1 MYLGKFISDLLYRH
15 DCVVV
20 PNFGAFITQKTTAKI
35 NFERNEFYPPRK
47 NITFNTELKNND
59 GILAGYMAEKKN
71 ISYGKAL
78 SKIEKEVSK
87 LNKYLADNN
96 EIEFEKI
103 GTLILLSTGKV
114 SLKPSNKINYL
125 NESFGLSQFISPQI
139 SRNKNSFESSD
150 NNIDKIKKQ
159 QFLKTFT
166 KYAAVIIV
174 AIGLATFI
182 GLNTYI
188 KYIDKHNA
196 IAEQKAEELM
206 SSKMNKATFTLS
218 APLPAININ
227 VTQLEEKY
235 HVIAGAFRFKKNCNK
250 KLRQL
255 KRLGFNARAVGQN
268 QYGLYQVAFESYHSR
283 AKAEKGLHKIKKN
296 QDSSAWL
303 LIK

>member
-1 MYLGKFISDLLYRH
+1 MYLGKFVSDLLYRY

-20 PNFGAFITQKTTAKI
+20 PNFGAFIAQKTTAKI
-35 NFERNEFYPPRK
+35 NFERNEFYPPKK
-47 NITFNTELKNND
+47 NISFNTELKNND
-59 GILAGYMAEKKN
+59 GILAGYLAEKKN
-71 ISYGKAL
+71 ISYDKAL
-78 SKIEKEVSK
+78 LKIEKEVSK

-96 EIEFEKI
+96 EIELDKI
-103 GTLILLSTGKV
+103 GALILLSNGKL
-114 SLKPSNKINYL
+114 SFRPSNKINYL
-125 NESFGLSQFISPQI
+125 NESFGLSQFISPEI
-139 SRNKNSFESSD
+139 RRNKNSFESSD
-150 NNIDKIKKQ
+150 NNIPKINKKQ
-159 QFLKTFT
+159 DLKTIT

-188 KYIDKHNA
+188 KNIDNHNV
-196 IAEQKAEELM
+196 IAEEKAEELM
-206 SSKMNKATFTLS
+206 SSKINEATFTLS
-218 APLPAININ
+218 APLPGININ
-227 VTQLEEKY
+227 VKQREEKY

-283 AKAEKGLHKIKKN
+283 DKAEKELHMIKKN